1 MPVKPDSR
9 HANLPIKQTVGP
21 DGTLRSTITLR
32 LGQAEPTE
40 PLTQHRL
47 VQGETLDQLAFRYF
61 GDERL
66 WWRILDANPLV
77 YPLDIPV
84 GQILTIPAP
93 GPATRITR
101 ARRF

>member
-21 DGTLRSTITLR
+21 DGTLRSTVALR
-32 LGQAEPTE
+32 LGQAEPATS
-40 PLTQHRL
+40 LTQHQL
-47 VQGETLDQLAFRYF
+47 VQGETLDQLALRYF

-77 YPLDIPV
+77 YPFDIPV